1 MPSRSDLAPGTV
13 VEQLGGLHG
22 LDAGSDGFLS
32 KLRARG
38 SNGPPTFEFLALS
51 EGTDEAVEFYYGV
64 EKRLDALEERL
75 RTLYPPAFTLE
86 RVTVDVADRLLPET
100 ASGDADLDE
109 GPPLETLEPMGVTW
123 YGDPTRR
130 EDWMTTIPTFS
141 SVTESETEH
150 SRAPLAPLIDQL
162 AAADHPLAFQVLFR
176 RKSDWSHK
184 AMERKRKLREGEDRL
199 VDWFAG
205 EVLGGA
211 EHESHSPSTTGRQRR
226 YLDVG
231 GRERVES
238 IDEKQ
243 PQHTFAVTLRALALI
258 DDDTGR
264 TVLDRRLDDLAAVF
278 DHLNGTY
285 YRVSAKRLQRGLIK
299 GRNARKAQSRF
310 FDRSLTTGRLGMTR
324 PELVLNP
331 DELANFVVV
340 PPSTQLTTEGGRGAQ
355 ATPESRSPLPRPQ
368 TEHMR
373 EFREGMAIGYA
384 LDENGEPESEPT
396 RVPPRLLPTHY
407 LRAATTGAGK
417 SKALVNDALS
427 LHEDTEGPI
436 VLIDPKGDGL
446 TENYMRAH
454 ASQFGFEDLDENVVH
469 FPVPDVLP
477 GFAFFNIEPDLEAG
491 RPRVDAVQNK
501 AEHYEEIL
509 KLVMGEERY
518 EQAIVAPNLI
528 KLLY

>member
-1 MPSRSDLAPGTV
+1 MQDAAREYVRVTPSRSNLAPGTV

-22 LDAGSDGFLS
+22 LGAGSDGVLAS
-32 KLRARG
+32 LTDRG
-38 SNGPPTFEFLALS
+38 SNGPPIFEFLALS
-51 EGTDEAVEFYYGV
+51 EGADEAVEFYYGV
-64 EKRLDALEERL
+64 EDRLDALEERL
-75 RTLYPPAFTLE
+75 RTLYPPAFAVE
-86 RVTVDVADRLLPET
+86 RVTLDVATRLVPNT
-100 ASGDADLDE
+100 AGGGADSDGGSPLDAV
-109 GPPLETLEPMGVTW
+109 EPMGVTW
-123 YGDPTRR
+123 RGNPTRG

-141 SVTESETEH
+141 AVVEYENEH

-162 AAADHPLAFQVLFR
+162 AAAEHPLAFQVLFR
-176 RKSDWSHK
+176 RKPDWTHE
-184 AMERKRKLREGEDRL
+184 AMERKRKLREGEDRF

-205 EVLGGA
+205 EVLGGTEQ
-211 EHESHSPSTTGRQRR
+211 EHHSPSTTGRQRR

-243 PQHTFAVTLRALALI
+243 PQHTFAVNLRALALL
-258 DDDTGR
+258 DNDTDQEA
-264 TVLDRRLDDLAAVF
+264 LDRRLDDLAAVF
-278 DHLNGTY
+278 DHLNGAY
-285 YRVSAKRLQRGLIK
+285 YRVSAKRLRRGLTK

-310 FDRSLTTGRLGMTR
+310 FDRRLATGRFGTTG

-340 PPSTQLTTEGGRGAQ
+340 PPSTQLTTEGGRGTQ

-384 LDENGEPESEPT
+384 LDENGEPEPEPT

-427 LHEDTEGPI
+427 LYADTEGPI

-454 ASQFGFEDLDENVVH
+454 ASRFGF
-469 FPVPDVLP
+469 
-477 GFAFFNIEPDLEAG
+477 
-491 RPRVDAVQNK
+491 
-501 AEHYEEIL
+501 
-509 KLVMGEERY
+509 
-518 EQAIVAPNLI
+518 
-528 KLLY
+528 